1 MNEWDVTTRD
11 GFFTC
16 YRSTVRELCAYAGL
30 LAGPDRA
37 TAEQIVRRVYTE
49 LAGRAQRGDTPSA
62 GFGLLRRAVRH
73 EWLNHLRDPDRSVDG
88 EPDDRVQL
96 LAELPPGERTVL
108 VLRLVDEMSVAQTSE
123 VIGASER
130 VVETL
135 FARGLARL
143 GR

>member
-49 LAGRAQRGDTPSA
+49 LAARAQRGDTPSA

-73 EWLNHLRDPDRSVDG
+73 EWLNHLRDPDPR
-88 EPDDRVQL
+88 R
-96 LAELPPGERTVL
+96 
-108 VLRLVDEMSVAQTSE
+108 
-123 VIGASER
+123 
-130 VVETL
+130 
-135 FARGLARL
+135 
-143 GR
+143 